1 VTAPEDRAGARQA
14 RLAEAVARIRRRQ
27 GLDLE
32 RALHWV
38 GSILLPTGVVII
50 LLGWYGASHTSYEFE
65 QVPYLISGGIL
76 GAAVSVVGGFL
87 YFGYWISRVV
97 DEGRRERRDLVEL
110 LGRLD
115 SRLATIEAAS
125 RVQDGPSTN
134 GTRLVATPTGTL
146 VHRPD
151 CSLVAGK
158 QGLREVDA
166 SQPGLKPCKVCEP
179 FAAATG

>member
-1 VTAPEDRAGARQA
+1 MTSPDDRAGARQA
-14 RLAEAVARIRRRQ
+14 RLAQSIARIRRRQ
-27 GLDLE
+27 GVDLE
-32 RALHWV
+32 RALHWA

-97 DEGRRERRDLVEL
+97 DEGRRERRDVVEL
-110 LGRLD
+110 LARLD
-115 SRLATIEAAS
+115 GRLATIEAAS
-125 RVQDGPSTN
+125 VAADRPSAN
-134 GTRLVATPTGTL
+134 GTRLVATPAGTL

-158 QGLREVDA
+158 PGLREVDA
-166 SQPGLKPCKVCEP
+166 RLPGLKPCKVCEP
-179 FAAATG
+179 FAAQAG